1 MDGALPPPDAAGD
14 DAQAGGAVPGA
25 VGLAAGG
32 QPAVALAAGGQL
44 AFGQAADGQPAVGQA
59 AGGQLAGEQAAGGQ
73 PAAGLG
79 AEAFSAE
86 HAVGAVGGLAPRA
99 APRLPSPAASDA
111 AARMNDVEV
120 GLLEVAADMSALQA
134 KVENTP
140 EIVVNLLRESGLF
153 GAAVPLVHA
162 AQPAGALASAGA
174 DLGALESPMQDYLP
188 TGGLGASAAGTVGS
202 RALARILARATERP
216 ASLTPSALFCPLDV
230 ESVFVPDI
238 TRSQFRPGGLLS
250 KPQTLTTGLGS
261 PLMLAWRHT
270 LEWSQWDKR
279 GTSASK
285 RLELVRTM
293 QNAVHLS
300 AVSAALE
307 RAAAALPH
315 LAAEANFAAAR
326 SHLQALAAL
335 AGLDATTMRNE
346 LLAGAPGGLEPEAAR
361 AVAAVRAAAFSD
373 GPSTG
378 DPLGDELARQL
389 RIQAAVN
396 LGLQSVTA
404 LARPPSA
411 SASDAPKPA
420 PSKVPAPRPPAHAP
434 RQQQQQHGAQPAH
447 AAPAQPKAQP
457 KSSPQ
462 AKTAGGAA
470 PQSNSGHAQSDG

>member
-25 VGLAAGG
+25 DGLAAGG
-32 QPAVALAAGGQL
+32 QPAVAQAAGGQL
-44 AFGQAADGQPAVGQA
+44 ALEQAAGGQPAVGQA
-59 AGGQLAGEQAAGGQ
+59 AGGQLALEQAAGGQ

-79 AEAFSAE
+79 ADAFSAE
-86 HAVGAVGGLAPRA
+86 RAVGAVGGLATRA
-99 APRLPSPAASDA
+99 SPRLPSPAASDA
-111 AARMNDVEV
+111 AVRMNDVEV
-120 GLLEVAADMSALQA
+120 GLLEVAADVSALQA
-134 KVENTP
+134 QVEKTP
-140 EIVVNLLRESGLF
+140 EVVVNLLRESGLF
-153 GAAVPLVHA
+153 GAAVPRVLA
-162 AQPAGALASAGA
+162 AQPVGALASAGA
-174 DLGALESPMQDYLP
+174 DLGALESSMQDYLP
-188 TGGLGASAAGTVGS
+188 TGGLGASAGGTVGS

-216 ASLTPSALFCPLDV
+216 TSLTPAALFCPLDV
-230 ESVFVPDI
+230 ESVFVPDT
-238 TRSQFRPGGLLS
+238 TRSQFSPGGLLS

-261 PLMLAWRHT
+261 PLLLAWRNT
-270 LEWSQWDKR
+270 LVWSQWEKR
-279 GTSASK
+279 NTSPPR
-285 RLELVRTM
+285 RLELVRAM
-293 QNAVHLS
+293 QSAVHLS

-315 LAAEANFAAAR
+315 LAAEVNFAAAR

-346 LLAGAPGGLEPEAAR
+346 LLAGSPGGLEPEAAR

-420 PSKVPAPRPPAHAP
+420 SSKVPAPRSPAHTP
-434 RQQQQQHGAQPAH
+434 RQQQQHGSQQ
-447 AAPAQPKAQP
+447 APAQPRAQP

-462 AKTAGGAA
+462 ARTAGGAA
-470 PQSNSGHAQSDG
+470 PQSNSGHAPSDG